1 MSIELMYML
10 DFQALDRFSTMVVVD
25 LKRYGY
31 DLYRV

>member
-1 MSIELMYML
+1 ML